1 MRGRIIWKAVKAEL
15 RTHLDCR
22 IFSFLLIIFAL
33 ALPQI
38 SYAQIPGATLREQL
52 KSLERLHGVDV
63 RGLERIGDE
72 PARATAGDL
81 RGQVMGL
88 LRNYSYVVLQANDE
102 DIRGVRILASQ
113 DAGRPD
119 VKTRPAPAT
128 ASAAPGRAGPAGD
141 GRSQVDG
148 HTLNATLMGFGGKEY
163 DMSLTIDAG
172 VRDVVLPASMKEVLG
187 FDANSLDD
195 GVTKTA
201 GGEVSAETGLLPA
214 VRVGGMVAENVQV
227 AFVADDAIDG
237 RPLLGQSFLNNFNV
251 TYDKDTAQLLLM
263 PR

>member
-1 MRGRIIWKAVKAEL
+1 M
-15 RTHLDCR
+15 
-22 IFSFLLIIFAL
+22 F
-33 ALPQI
+33 PQI

-88 LRNYSYVVLQANDE
+88 LRNYSYVVLQTSDE

-119 VKTRPAPAT
+119 VGARPVST
-128 ASAAPGRAGPAGD
+128 AAAPDRAGPAGES
-141 GRSQVDG
+141 RSQVNG

-163 DMSLTIDAG
+163 DMSLTIDAR
-172 VRDVVLPASMKEVLG
+172 VREVVLPASMKEVLG

-201 GGEVSAETGLLPA
+201 EGEVQAETGLLPA

-237 RPLLGQSFLNNFNV
+237 RPLLGQSFLSNFNV